1 MNKTIWLAAFLIFS
15 ISLNLL
21 SLGIVIGRHVSDRP
35 PERDH
40 FQWMMH
46 ETSNETRKRIK
57 ASTRHHMEATRE
69 QRREL
74 RSLQRSVLEVISA
87 EPYNEQSV
95 SRELEKLRQLSA
107 ELQTSMHQQMLKNL
121 RKMTPEERS
130 FAFRLLIHGE
140 RRPRPPRHGG

>member
-1 MNKTIWLAAFLIFS
+1 
-15 ISLNLL
+15 
-21 SLGIVIGRHVSDRP
+21 
-35 PERDH
+35 
-40 FQWMMH
+40 
-46 ETSNETRKRIK
+46 
-57 ASTRHHMEATRE
+57 MEATRE

-87 EPYNEQSV
+87 DPYNEQSV